1 MLRQFAMINEAI
13 EYLTPTKSV
22 TRIARD
28 WRTFSDPVTLTKLL
42 CMEYPVNNLG
52 LKKAMVWLSS
62 AYECFPDELEDMYNV
77 HGDIGTAVNYFGGR
91 SEDSNLT
98 IKQTLTLLE
107 MNCSKKDSTTFK
119 IFKENFLAMSSL
131 EQKWFVRF
139 WLRTPR
145 NGMSDSNAI
154 MRKVIARIYDKEEKH
169 VKKLLQSM
177 AFSEIVSA
185 YERGDDPQPTLEIGK
200 WIAPML
206 AKVVPESKWPRTED
220 RFVDLK
226 YDGNRYQIHLDHN
239 TSIVF
244 NRKGKIVNEQFPD
257 VIAKLKDAIAVENY
271 PLIIDT
277 EIYPVEK
284 DGSPAPHKLMG
295 KRVHKKDKA
304 EAVKECPVE
313 VAIFDVMLFQ
323 GKVLVDETF
332 RDRLAYLEKLPFR
345 AEFWLN
351 PTDTLQCYNK
361 AIGMGYE
368 GIMVKDLNALYQ
380 SGKRSTSWA
389 KHKPPRFEFDVI
401 VMSAREGDGK
411 RSNVFASYDIGVLDG
426 GDIIPVGSVGTG
438 FSDAQLLRLTND
450 CRKIVSRFE
459 NGTYHLMPRIVFEV
473 TCDLV
478 TRDSEGNMGLR
489 FPRLLRIREDKPVSE
504 CNTVDDLMEVI
515 Q

>member
-1 MLRQFAMINEAI
+1 MLNEAI
-13 EYLTPTKSV
+13 EFLTPNKSV
-22 TRIARD
+22 TRIAND
-28 WRTFSDPVTLTKLL
+28 WKTFSDPVTLIKLF
-42 CMEYPVNNLG
+42 CMEYPMNNLG
-52 LKKAMVWLSS
+52 FKKAMVWLSS
-62 AYECFPDELEDMYNV
+62 AYECFPDELESMYDV
-77 HGDIGTAVNYFGGR
+77 HGDLGTAVNYFGGR

-98 IKQTLTLLE
+98 IKQLLTLMEL
-107 MNCSKKDSTTFK
+107 NCSKKDSTSFK
-119 IFKENFLAMSSL
+119 LFKENFLGMSSL

-145 NGMSDSNAI
+145 NGMTSGSAI
-154 MRKVIARIYDKEEKH
+154 MRKVVARVYEKEESQ

-177 AFSEIVSA
+177 NLSEIAAA
-185 YERGDDPQPTLEIGK
+185 YERGDDPQPTLEVGK

-206 AKVVPESKWPRTED
+206 AKVVPESKWPKTED

-226 YDGNRYQIHLDHN
+226 YDGNRYQIHLGHN

-244 NRKGKIVNEQFPD
+244 NRKGKIVNDQFPD
-257 VIAKLKDAIAVENY
+257 VVEKLTSEISHQHY

-313 VAIFDVMLFQ
+313 IAIFDVMLFE
-323 GKVLVDETF
+323 GKVLIDEPF
-332 RDRLAYLEKLPFR
+332 RNRLAYLEMLPFR
-345 AEFWLN
+345 AEFWVS
-351 PTDTLQCYNK
+351 PTDTIQCYNL

-368 GIMVKDLNALYQ
+368 GIMVKDMNALYQ
-380 SGKRSTSWA
+380 SGKRSVSWA
-389 KHKPPRFEFDVI
+389 KHKPPRFEFDVV
-401 VMSAREGDGK
+401 VMAAREGDGK
-411 RSNVFASYDIGVLDG
+411 KSGVFASFDIGVLEENE
-426 GDIIPVGSVGTG
+426 IIPVGSVGTG

-450 CRKIVSRFE
+450 CRKIVSRYE

-478 TRDSEGNMGLR
+478 TRDADNNLGLR
-489 FPRLLRIREDKPVSE
+489 FPRLLRVRDDKPVSE
-504 CNTVDDLMEVI
+504 CNTVDDLREVI